1 MKKQILL
8 AVLALF
14 LTVSACNAVS
24 AASVNNSTTQ
34 LAVDNNSTASS
45 GYSAPVAQK
54 SAVKTVSASAV
65 GGDVYVS
72 KTGDDKTGDGSKA
85 NPYATISKA
94 LEMVSSGGNIHILK
108 GTYNEAG
115 LTIDKNVHILGESQV
130 NTIIDAQGQGNIFT
144 INQGVNVLIQNLTL
158 THGSIQGS
166 GGAIY
171 NGGNLTLKDCIF
183 KENSIFG
190 NGGAIYNVGTLTL
203 SSATFNGNIA
213 DKGGAV
219 YNTGTLKVSGS
230 TFTDNSALGFEG
242 GAVYNEGN
250 LTVTNSTFAANDA
263 ESGSAVLNVG
273 TMAVSGCKFNDNVAG
288 KAGAGAVNNNGTAT
302 LSGCTFTGNFAG
314 NAGAVYNKGKLTLK
328 NCTFT
333 NNTANEN
340 GGAIYNIGTLT
351 LNNSNFNNNTAY
363 VGGAVEN
370 TIENNHKSSLNATG
384 CTFTG
389 NIAHS
394 EGAIDNKSTMT
405 LTSCTFTGNIA
416 SFACGAIANDEESTM
431 TLKDC
436 TFINNTANNSESVGA
451 GAIGN
456 VGTMILSGCTFID
469 NNATRGGAILNM
481 ESTLT
486 LSGCTFICNTA
497 TYFGGAIANSDGDI
511 TAHFNRF
518 INNSAVAGSAI
529 FNDETGEETTGSV
542 DATYNWWGSNK
553 DPSSEFNGPVAYG
566 PWLVL
571 TINSSSDKTVP
582 GGKVTV
588 TADLQHDSNGVYHN
602 PSEGHLMD
610 GTAVIFSADN
620 GSLNPIAAELVNGS
634 AVTSF
639 TAKTVCLANV
649 SATFDNETVAT
660 KIAVNKSKT
669 SLTVVN
675 VTSVAGKVV
684 SVTAVLKDENGNLL
698 AGKTVAFAINGVTF
712 TAVTN
717 ASGVAVFNYTP
728 LKEGVYSVNAS
739 FAGNDDYQGSDAVG
753 VLTVT
758 SSKPVKPDSGSGDN
772 SSSAAGGI
780 NKVHAVD
787 VIGMQKTGLPLN
799 YLLLA
804 ILAVFG
810 GLVPRR
816 KN

>member
-8 AVLALF
+8 AIMALF
-14 LTVSACNAVS
+14 LVVLACNAVS
-24 AASVNNSTTQ
+24 AAPVNNSTTQ
-34 LAVDNNSTASS
+34 LAVNNSTASS
-45 GYSAPVAQK
+45 GHSAPATQK
-54 SAVKTVSASAV
+54 SVVKAVSASAAN
-65 GGDVYVS
+65 GDVYVS

-85 NPYATISKA
+85 HPYATISKA
-94 LEMVSSGGNIHILK
+94 LEMVSSGGNIYILK

-115 LTIDKNVHILGESQV
+115 LTVDKNVNILGESQV

-171 NGGNLTLKDCIF
+171 NRGNLTLKDCIF

-219 YNTGTLKVSGS
+219 YNTGTLKVSSS

-250 LTVTNSTFAANDA
+250 LTLTNSTFAANDA

-273 TMAVSGCKFNDNVAG
+273 TMAVSGCKFNDNTAG
-288 KAGAGAVNNNGTAT
+288 KAGAGAVNNSGTAT

-333 NNTANEN
+333 GNTAINY
-340 GGAIYNIGTLT
+340 GGAIYNEGTMT
-351 LNNSNFNNNTAY
+351 VS
-363 VGGAVEN
+363 
-370 TIENNHKSSLNATG
+370 G

-389 NIAHS
+389 NNATQS
-394 EGAIDNKSTMT
+394 GLAGAIYNVGTMNVS
-405 LTSCTFTGNIA
+405 SCTFVGNKA
-416 SFACGAIANDEESTM
+416 MTAGGAIVNDEGGNT

-436 TFINNTANNSESVGA
+436 TFTNNTEIGAEGFGA
-451 GAIGN
+451 GAVANI
-456 VGTMILSGCTFID
+456 GTM
-469 NNATRGGAILNM
+469 
-481 ESTLT
+481 T
-486 LSGCTFICNTA
+486 LSGCTFTGNSA
-497 TYFGGAIANSDGDI
+497 NQGGAILNGGPLTVNGCTFIGNTANYYGGAITNSDGDI

-518 INNSAVAGSAI
+518 VNNSAVAGSAI
-529 FNDETGEETTGSV
+529 FNYETGEETTGSV
-542 DATYNWWGSNK
+542 DAKYNWWGSNK
-553 DPSSEFNGPVAYG
+553 DPSSEFSGPVAYG

-639 TAKTVCLANV
+639 TAKTVGLANV

-728 LKEGVYSVNAS
+728 SKEGVYTVNAN
-739 FAGNDDYQGSDAVG
+739 FEGDDNYLGSDVSG
-753 VLTVT
+753 ILTVT
-758 SSKPVKPDSGSGDN
+758 SSKPVKPDSGSGDD
-772 SSSAAGGI
+772 SSAAGGV
-780 NKVHAVD
+780 NKAHAAG
-787 VIGMQKTGLPLN
+787 VISMQKTGLPLN

-804 ILAVFG
+804 IFAVFS
-810 GLVPRR
+810 GLVMPRR